1 MNTITIECGRGLQ
14 SILIEILKPIKMNK
28 TEVIGSNSRL
38 IFELIGVEDN
48 PVQKLKDYGNGVFEC
63 LDIMSVD

>member
-28 TEVIGSNSRL
+28 AEVIGNNSRL

-48 PVQKLKDYGNGVFEC
+48 PVQKLKDYGRGVFEC
-63 LDIMSVD
+63 LDVKSVD